1 MICAWDGVAVS
12 AFEVNQGDEIKPAF
26 GHRVDHARR
35 SVVIC
40 GDTRHDEDLIGT
52 EQGADVLVREFVAI
66 PERLFDVKP
75 AM

>member
-1 MICAWDGVAVS
+1 MIRAQDGVAVS

-26 GHRVDHARR
+26 GYRVDHAGR

-40 GDTRHDEDLIGT
+40 GDTRYDENPIGAA
-52 EQGADVLVREFVAI
+52 QGADVLVHESVAI
-66 PERLFDVKP
+66 PERLFDVEP